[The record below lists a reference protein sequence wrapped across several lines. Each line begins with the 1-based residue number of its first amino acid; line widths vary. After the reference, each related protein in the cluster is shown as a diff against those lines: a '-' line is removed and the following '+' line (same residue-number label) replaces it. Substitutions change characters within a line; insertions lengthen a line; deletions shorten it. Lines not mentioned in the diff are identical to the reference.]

1 MTAHRPDFKLNRP
14 GALIAAL
21 PAVLGF
27 VPEKSLVLVAIER
40 GEMGAVLRVDLSE
53 ELVDR
58 LAQLAELIAAGRPDA
73 VIAVI
78 VDPEAARCPMCNEEH
93 RQLCEDLTQYLRAH
107 RISLIDAHVVDQV
120 GPGGRWHC
128 LDGCGSGGTV
138 DDPASSPVTMAAVLD
153 GRRLYDSRAD
163 LEAVIAVPDDDAL
176 GHDVACA
183 IDRLAADGTPGR
195 MEDPAAA
202 VRHAMEAAQRVGA
215 GGVLTASEVA
225 AVGHALTDLTVRDTL
240 YGLAVGDM
248 AGAAECLWASLSRAL
263 PPPWR
268 VETLTL
274 LGFFAYAR
282 GDGPL
287 AGVSLEAALR
297 IDPAHRMAGMLDTAL
312 QSGMRPERIRQLAMT
327 GYRLAERVGVEL
339 PPRRSGSRRA
349 G

>member
-1 MTAHRPDFKLNRP
+1 
-14 GALIAAL
+14 
-21 PAVLGF
+21 
-27 VPEKSLVLVAIER
+27 
-40 GEMGAVLRVDLSE
+40 
-53 ELVDR
+53 
-58 LAQLAELIAAGRPDA
+58 
-73 VIAVI
+73 VI

-339 PPRRSGSRRA
+339 PPRRSGRRRA